1 MKEHRS
7 LIHHGTFY
15 RLKSPFEG
23 NETAWMVVAKDRREA
38 LVAYYRILQPTNTG
52 FCRLKLEGL
61 DEEVMYQIEDLDY
74 DCYGD
79 ELMQSGL
86 ILSDTA
92 SGVRNSKWKEK
103 GDFQARLIK
112 LTAI

>member
-1 MKEHRS
+1 M
-7 LIHHGTFY
+7 
-15 RLKSPFEG
+15 
-23 NETAWMVVAKDRREA
+23 
-38 LVAYYRILQPTNTG
+38 
-52 FCRLKLEGL
+52 
-61 DEEVMYQIEDLDY
+61 MYQIEDLDY